1 MSTFEEQL
9 EKGQEE
15 INKNEV
21 FKKID
26 ELKLGATEKY
36 KKNKGVIGDVFFLIA
51 SSIVILVILGLM
63 ELIDAKFDWSRYTTA
78 YFWVDYFIT
87 QLATWSLRIMVKGV
101 ANRKEFRSNST
112 YLTLQSEMQTLVDED
127 SKNPF
132 IEEEANVDDALRKVN
147 AFKNKLKGKI
157 VKYANKYKITNI
169 IPYVKY
175 IENIQNDEEV
185 IKFEFQSDIT
195 YVNERKRKRW
205 IKKQYK
211 LNNELNSILI
221 KLSPQ
226 WIEQNIDNQKVN
238 YNKVS
243 FTILVNGF
251 TSTKHST
258 NNENYKTNST
268 SEFMK
273 LTLPFF
279 FVISIAMFILLPL
292 TASELTKDVGAWA
305 KLIVKFGIVGF
316 SGVMMW
322 INNPE
327 LFNKTENKALSQRV
341 NRIKIY
347 KKNKKD

>member
-26 ELKLGATEKY
+26 EIKLGATEKY

-78 YFWVDYFIT
+78 YFWVDYFTT

-185 IKFEFQSDIT
+185 INEDIKEEIEDHTSILAYYRKLIQLRKEKKVIADGLIEFMLEEVPGIFGFKRFDEDSELIVLNNFTNSLVPLSILELKEKNYSKLLGNYETTVWSDGKLSLRPYETVIFE
-195 YVNERKRKRW
+195 
-205 IKKQYK
+205 K
-211 LNNELNSILI
+211 LN
-221 KLSPQ
+221 
-226 WIEQNIDNQKVN
+226 
-238 YNKVS
+238 
-243 FTILVNGF
+243 
-251 TSTKHST
+251 
-258 NNENYKTNST
+258 
-268 SEFMK
+268 
-273 LTLPFF
+273 
-279 FVISIAMFILLPL
+279 
-292 TASELTKDVGAWA
+292 
-305 KLIVKFGIVGF
+305 
-316 SGVMMW
+316 
-322 INNPE
+322 
-327 LFNKTENKALSQRV
+327 
-341 NRIKIY
+341 
-347 KKNKKD
+347 